1 MAQRIATETTEYTE
15 SQLSRVFPPD
25 PLTEKIIGAAI
36 EVHRILGPGLLE
48 SVYEQALC
56 HDFELQGIRYESQAH
71 IEMQYKDK
79 KIKDQRI
86 DLIVGDPGDRVVVDL
101 KSLSRLP
108 EVSTA
113 QVLSYL
119 KATGLKRGLLI
130 NFGEKR
136 LVDGVRR
143 LSL

>member
-1 MAQRIATETTEYTE
+1 MW
-15 SQLSRVFPPD
+15 
-25 PLTEKIIGAAI
+25 
-36 EVHRILGPGLLE
+36 
-48 SVYEQALC
+48 
-56 HDFELQGIRYESQAH
+56 
-71 IEMQYKDK
+71 YKDK
-79 KIKDQRI
+79 VIKDQRV
-86 DLIVGDPGDRVVVDL
+86 DLLVEDEDDRVVVDL
-101 KSLSRLP
+101 KSISRLP
-108 EVSTA
+108 EISTA

>member
-1 MAQRIATETTEYTE
+1 M
-15 SQLSRVFPPD
+15 SD
-25 PLTEKIIGAAI
+25 PLTAKIVGAAI

-48 SVYEQALC
+48 SIYENALC
-56 HDFELQGIRYESQAH
+56 HEFDLRGIKYQRQACV
-71 IEMQYKDK
+71 EMSYKDLV
-79 KIKDQRI
+79 IRDQRV
-86 DLIVGDPGDRVVVDL
+86 DLIVEDVDDRVIIEL

-108 EVSTA
+108 EISTA

-130 NFGEKR
+130 NFGENR

>member
-1 MAQRIATETTEYTE
+1 MW
-15 SQLSRVFPPD
+15 
-25 PLTEKIIGAAI
+25 
-36 EVHRILGPGLLE
+36 
-48 SVYEQALC
+48 
-56 HDFELQGIRYESQAH
+56 
-71 IEMQYKDK
+71 YKDK
-79 KIKDQRI
+79 VIKDQRV
-86 DLIVGDPGDRVVVDL
+86 DLLVEDEDDRVVVDL

-108 EVSTA
+108 DISTA

>member
-1 MAQRIATETTEYTE
+1 MG
-15 SQLSRVFPPD
+15 D

-48 SVYEQALC
+48 SVYEQERC
-56 HDFELQGIRYESQAH
+56 HEFDLRGIRYRRQAQVES
-71 IEMQYKDK
+71 IYKDK
-79 KIKDQRI
+79 VIKDQRI
-86 DLIVGDPGDRVVVDL
+86 DLIAEDDGDRVVVDI

-108 EVSTA
+108 DVATA
-113 QVLSYL
+113 QLLSYL
-119 KATGLKRGLLI
+119 KATMLKRGLLI

-143 LSL
+143 ISL

>member
-1 MAQRIATETTEYTE
+1 M
-15 SQLSRVFPPD
+15 SD

-56 HDFELQGIRYESQAH
+56 HEFDLRGIRYQRQAH
-71 IEMQYKDK
+71 VEMFYKDTV
-79 KIKDQRI
+79 IKDQRI
-86 DLIVGDPGDRVVVDL
+86 DLLVEDDGDRAVVDL

-108 EVSTA
+108 DISTA